1 MGEGSKKLNED
12 QKIKLLFLFDFLA
25 FHRENAIGSRFFC
38 KGLARAFLKG
48 LARGSFGL
56 VLQRVWFGFK
66 LLGDC
71 NLQRFVS
78 VSAALAIGKL

>member
-1 MGEGSKKLNED
+1 MRDQKELNED
-12 QKIKLLFLFDFLA
+12 QKKLNCCFCSISWLFIGRTLLA
-25 FHRENAIGSRFFC
+25 RGCFC

-48 LARGSFGL
+48 LAKGSFGL